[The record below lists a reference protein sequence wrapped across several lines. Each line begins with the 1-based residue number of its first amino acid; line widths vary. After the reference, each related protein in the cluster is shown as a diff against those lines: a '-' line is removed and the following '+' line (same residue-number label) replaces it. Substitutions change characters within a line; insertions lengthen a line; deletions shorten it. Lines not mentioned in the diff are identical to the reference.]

1 MDTFRWLSTV
11 VSIILGLGIARLLT
25 GAVALF
31 QARRHRRF
39 DWVPLMWAVAVFSQ
53 QIALWRSLK
62 ELATIVPKWSLGGFL
77 MLVALV
83 LALFLAAALVM
94 PRDDNSKTESLRSFF
109 DEDGRW
115 ALLML
120 AAFNICALLANLTFW
135 QQSILSLDAALNA
148 LLAAFAIATF
158 VGPRPVQVVTTVA
171 YVATMILSI
180 IQLSPSLQ

>member
-1 MDTFRWLSTV
+1 
-11 VSIILGLGIARLLT
+11 
-25 GAVALF
+25 
-31 QARRHRRF
+31 
-39 DWVPLMWAVAVFSQ
+39 
-53 QIALWRSLK
+53 
-62 ELATIVPKWSLGGFL
+62 

-148 LLAAFAIATF
+148 MLRSICYRDVRRPPPCAGGNHCRLRCNDDPVDHPALTKPPIAARMS
-158 VGPRPVQVVTTVA
+158 V
-171 YVATMILSI
+171 
-180 IQLSPSLQ
+180 LQIERR